1 MEAESPIMILKKAFE
16 EAVGVALP
24 SRVLP
29 GHLPPYP
36 EGRLIVVGAGKA
48 AASMAQVVESHYDAP
63 LEGVVITRYGHAL
76 PTKKIMVLEAG
87 HPVPD
92 VAGKEA
98 TKDLLNYL
106 HGLSRQDLV
115 LFLVSG
121 GGSAL
126 LVAPTGITF
135 QEKSKLTESLLTC
148 GADISEINCVRK
160 HLSLVKGG
168 RLAEAAYPAKI
179 VTLVISDVVGDEL
192 SVIASGPTVPDPSTY
207 RDALAI
213 LDRYHIESRGARNHF
228 ERGMLGEISDTPK
241 PGSFAEDRVETKVVA
256 TNETSLEA
264 AARTFTDAGIEA
276 HILSSNITGEARVAG
291 TEQAA
296 IVRSIMERSIPFRA
310 PCVLLSGGETTVTVN
325 HHGCGGPNGE
335 FALGLALGL
344 PDDAPLYGLV
354 ADSDGI
360 DGSEKNAGVFLTPAL
375 FNGASRGRALS
386 SLERNSSYEFFQHT
400 NHLFFTGPTHT
411 NVNDIRILM
420 VLEK

>member
-1 MEAESPIMILKKAFE
+1 MEAETPIMILKKAFE

-207 RDALAI
+207 RDALANVSYTQQT
-213 LDRYHIESRGARNHF
+213 L
-228 ERGMLGEISDTPK
+228 
-241 PGSFAEDRVETKVVA
+241 
-256 TNETSLEA
+256 
-264 AARTFTDAGIEA
+264 
-276 HILSSNITGEARVAG
+276 
-291 TEQAA
+291 
-296 IVRSIMERSIPFRA
+296 
-310 PCVLLSGGETTVTVN
+310 TT
-325 HHGCGGPNGE
+325 
-335 FALGLALGL
+335 
-344 PDDAPLYGLV
+344 
-354 ADSDGI
+354 I
-360 DGSEKNAGVFLTPAL
+360 
-375 FNGASRGRALS
+375 
-386 SLERNSSYEFFQHT
+386 
-400 NHLFFTGPTHT
+400 
-411 NVNDIRILM
+411 
-420 VLEK
+420 